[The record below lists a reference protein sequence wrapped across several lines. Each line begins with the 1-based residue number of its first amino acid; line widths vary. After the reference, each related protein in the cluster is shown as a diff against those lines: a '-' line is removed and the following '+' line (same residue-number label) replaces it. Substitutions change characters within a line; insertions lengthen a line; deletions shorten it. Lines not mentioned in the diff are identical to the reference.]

1 MKNKMSKKYTLFFSL
16 KPFSKLLLAIIR
28 PLRIKMKTL
37 FVYIAILFY
46 CLTQLNAKVISFTN
60 EEKEFIKNTPLVKVG
75 MMPDFTP
82 FSYYIKTTPVGF
94 EHDLLNL
101 ISSRTGLVFEKKIAK
116 WTTIYTSFK
125 NKEVDVIT
133 SISHKEF
140 REPFTTF
147 TSPYYDIPIMIFVRD
162 DFGEYLGIKSL
173 EGKKVGVLKDV
184 FYIKELEKISN
195 INLVYYD
202 TYEELTKDLVFGK
215 IDALMQNLTN
225 INYLIKKNLY
235 SNLKL
240 ASELILPNTKKED
253 LRLGVIPEKPLLSS
267 ILQKGINSITKKEKE
282 DLVRKWIG
290 SIKEYKGGHIE
301 LNTQERAYLNS
312 KVIKYCINPHGLP
325 FEGLDEKD
333 QHSGMSSDYY
343 NLFEEIL
350 SAKFELVKTKSWA
363 ESVDFIKDGKCHMLA
378 LGMETYERKKYL
390 NFTSSYL
397 NVPLVVATKVDVPFI
412 NHILDLE
419 KQRIGIIKGDAFIK
433 ILRQK
438 YPSLDLVE
446 VENIKEGLDK
456 VKEGKLFG
464 FIDTLA
470 SIGYEFQQKYFGELK
485 IAGKIDETLN
495 LSIAVTKEDEALLN
509 ILQKAI
515 NSMTIQLHREIFN
528 KWIPIKYEKGVNY
541 ELVWKIATGSL
552 VIILLIIYW
561 NRKIIKTNKLLKEAQ
576 ENVRE
581 KNKELEKLATTDK
594 LTNLYNR
601 RKIEE
606 LLEFELNR
614 SERFNHAFGLVIVD
628 IDHFKEVNDTY
639 GHQIGDKVL
648 EEMANILNTNRRKT
662 DFVGRYGG
670 EEFVILCPESDVNG
684 VLNLMESFKEKIS
697 NHEFFKV
704 KNKTASFGVTMSQK
718 NDTIESIL
726 KRADE
731 ALYQAKDNGRNRIE
745 YK

>member
-1 MKNKMSKKYTLFFSL
+1 MKTLFFS
-16 KPFSKLLLAIIR
+16 
-28 PLRIKMKTL
+28 
-37 FVYIAILFY
+37 ILFFISI
-46 CLTQLNAKVISFTN
+46 QAVAKPIVFTE
-60 EEKEFIKNTPLVKVG
+60 EEKEFIKNTPMVKVG

-82 FSYYIKTTPVGF
+82 FSYYIKNTPVGF
-94 EHDLLNL
+94 EHELLNIL
-101 ISSRTGLVFEKKIAK
+101 SQRTGLVFEKEYAK
-116 WTTIYTSFK
+116 WTTIYTAFK

-133 SISHKEF
+133 SISHKKY

-147 TSPYYDIPIMIFVRD
+147 TSSYYDIPIMIFVRD

-184 FYIKELEKISN
+184 FYIKELQKIGN
-195 INLVYYD
+195 IDLVYYD

-253 LRLGVIPEKPLLSS
+253 LRLGVVPEKPILSS
-267 ILQKGINSITKKEKE
+267 ILQKGLNSITKKEKE
-282 DLVRKWIG
+282 ALVTKWIG

-301 LNTQERAYLNS
+301 LNKDERAYLNT
-312 KVIKYCINPHGLP
+312 KTIKYCINPDGLP
-325 FEGLDEKD
+325 FEGLNEKD
-333 QHSGMSSDYY
+333 EHSGISSDYY
-343 NLFEEIL
+343 SLFENIL
-350 SAKFELVKTKSWA
+350 SAKFELVRTENWN
-363 ESVDFIKDGKCHMLA
+363 ESISFIKEKKCDMLA

-390 NFTSSYL
+390 NFTSNYL
-397 NVPLVVATKVDVPFI
+397 NVPLVVATKVNVPFI

-419 KQRIGIIKGDAFIK
+419 GEKIGIIKGDAFVK

-446 VENIKEGLDK
+446 VEDINEGLDK
-456 VKEGKLFG
+456 VKSGKLFG

-470 SIGYEFQQKYFGELK
+470 SIGYEFQHKYFGELK
-485 IAGKIDETLN
+485 IAGKINETLE
-495 LSIAVTKEDEALLN
+495 LSMAVVKEDEVLLN

-515 NSMTIQLHREIFN
+515 NSMTNDMHREIFS

-541 ELVWKIATGSL
+541 ELVWKIAIGSL
-552 VIILLIIYW
+552 IAILLVVYW
-561 NRKIIKTNKLLKEAQ
+561 NRKIIKTNRLLEEAQ
-576 ENVRE
+576 KDIEE

-594 LTNLYNR
+594 LTSLYNR

-606 LLEFELNR
+606 LLEFEINR
-614 SERFNHAFGLVIVD
+614 SERFNHKFGLAIVD
-628 IDHFKEVNDTY
+628 IDKFKEVNDTY

-648 EEMANILNTNRRKT
+648 KEIANILNTNRRKT

-670 EEFVILCPESDVNG
+670 EEFVIICPESDVEG
-684 VLNLMESFKEKIS
+684 VIKLMETFKEKICKHKFS
-697 NHEFFKV
+697 KV
-704 KNKTASFGVTMSQK
+704 ENKTASFGVTMSQRG
-718 NDTIESIL
+718 DTIESIL
-726 KRADE
+726 KRADD
-731 ALYQAKDNGRNRIE
+731 ALYKAKDNGRNKIE

>member
-1 MKNKMSKKYTLFFSL
+1 
-16 KPFSKLLLAIIR
+16 
-28 PLRIKMKTL
+28 MKTL
-37 FVYIAILFY
+37 FFCILFFISI
-46 CLTQLNAKVISFTN
+46 QAVAKPIVFTE

-82 FSYYIKTTPVGF
+82 FSYYIKNTPVGF
-94 EHDLLNL
+94 EHELLNIL
-101 ISSRTGLVFEKKIAK
+101 SQRTGLVFEKEYAK
-116 WTTIYTSFK
+116 WTTIYTAFK

-133 SISHKEF
+133 SISHKKY

-147 TSPYYDIPIMIFVRD
+147 TSSYYDIPIMIFVRD

-184 FYIKELEKISN
+184 FYIKELQKIDN

-253 LRLGVIPEKPLLSS
+253 LRLGVIPEKPILSS
-267 ILQKGINSITKKEKE
+267 ILQKGLNSITKKEKE
-282 DLVRKWIG
+282 ALVNKWIG

-301 LNTQERAYLNS
+301 LNKDERAYLNT
-312 KVIKYCINPHGLP
+312 KTIKYCINPDGLP
-325 FEGLDEKD
+325 FEGLNEKNE
-333 QHSGMSSDYY
+333 HSGISSDYY
-343 NLFEEIL
+343 SLFENIL
-350 SAKFELVKTKSWA
+350 SAKFELVRTENWNQSIT
-363 ESVDFIKDGKCHMLA
+363 FIKEKKCDMLA

-390 NFTSSYL
+390 NFTSNYL

-419 KQRIGIIKGDAFIK
+419 GEKVGIIKGDAFVK

-446 VENIKEGLDK
+446 VEDINEGLDK
-456 VKEGKLFG
+456 VKSGKLFG

-470 SIGYEFQQKYFGELK
+470 SIGYEFQHKYFGELK
-485 IAGKIDETLN
+485 IAGKINETLE
-495 LSIAVTKEDEALLN
+495 LSMAVVKEDEVLLN

-515 NSMTIQLHREIFN
+515 NSMTNDMHREIFS

-541 ELVWKIATGSL
+541 ELVWKIAIGSL
-552 VIILLIIYW
+552 IVILLVVYW
-561 NRKIIKTNKLLKEAQ
+561 NRKIIKTNRLLEEAQ
-576 ENVRE
+576 KDIEE

-606 LLEFELNR
+606 LLEFEINR
-614 SERFNHAFGLVIVD
+614 SERFNHNFGLAIVD
-628 IDHFKEVNDTY
+628 IDKFKEVNDTY
-639 GHQIGDKVL
+639 GHQVGDKVL
-648 EEMANILNTNRRKT
+648 KELADILNTNRRKT

-670 EEFVILCPESDVNG
+670 EEFVIICPESDVQG
-684 VLNLMESFKEKIS
+684 VIKLMETFKEKICNYKFS
-697 NHEFFKV
+697 KV
-704 KNKTASFGVTMSQK
+704 ENKTASFGVTMSQRG
-718 NDTIESIL
+718 DTIESIL
-726 KRADE
+726 KRADD
-731 ALYQAKDNGRNRIE
+731 ALYQAKDNGRNKIE